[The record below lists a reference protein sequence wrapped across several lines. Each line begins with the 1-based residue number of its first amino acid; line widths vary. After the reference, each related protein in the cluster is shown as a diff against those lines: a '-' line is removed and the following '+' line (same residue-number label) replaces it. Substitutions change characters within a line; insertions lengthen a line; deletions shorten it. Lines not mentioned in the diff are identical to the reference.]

1 MHSALKY
8 LCAILICPIIC
19 MAGNFNLKSFPI
31 PDSKAVIDIPAE
43 LDVCTKTKDRLLLCT
58 PDMTTSLLIIK
69 HKNKT
74 SKAVYI
80 DAVAT
85 AKSNNLHIFGYRKI
99 KNVYWLDYGS
109 NKTRFFTIT
118 TELEPNITLQISYS
132 LLGQNI
138 AGYNLM
144 RYQTSL
150 QSLKIG

>member
-1 MHSALKY
+1 MHSVLKY
-8 LCAILICPIIC
+8 LCAILLCPILC
-19 MAGNFNLKSFPI
+19 VASNLNLKSFPI
-31 PDSKAVIDIPAE
+31 PDSKAVIDIPVE
-43 LDVCTKTKDRLLLCT
+43 LDVCTKAKDRLLLCN

-80 DAVAT
+80 DAVAS

-118 TELEPNITLQISYS
+118 TELEPNIALQISYS